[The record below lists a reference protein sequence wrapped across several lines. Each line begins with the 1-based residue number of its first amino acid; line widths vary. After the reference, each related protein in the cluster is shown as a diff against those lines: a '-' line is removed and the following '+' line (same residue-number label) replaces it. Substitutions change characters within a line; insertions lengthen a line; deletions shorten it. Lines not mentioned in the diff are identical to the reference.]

1 MLKINNSFD
10 TIIIGA
16 GFAGIGMAIRLKQNG
31 YNSFLILERN
41 DKIGGT
47 QRDNNYPGC
56 ACDIPSFLYSYSFE
70 LNPDWSNLCAPHDEI
85 LDYLNYCVKKYELK
99 NHLRTNTLVKDVK
112 FDEKVGKWNITDS
125 NNKSLEARL
134 VLAGVG
140 GLNEPSYPKI
150 KGINIFKG
158 ESFHSSNWKHDY
170 KFEGKRVGIIGTG
183 ASSIQIIPHVADL
196 PKKMTIFQRTA
207 PWISPRQNNEI
218 SNEGKE
224 RFKKYPLYNWL
235 WREFIYWTLELR
247 GMFKYKNSFAA
258 KALRKESIRFLN
270 KSVKDPD
277 LRKKLTPNYEIGCKR
292 ILYSNLYYEAVQKE
306 NVELVTENI
315 EEITEKGIID
325 LDRNFHELD
334 AIIYGTG
341 FKTAQFSHMFN
352 LEGINNRKL
361 FEEWDINGGE
371 AYYGMA
377 CNDMPNFLFL
387 VGPNS
392 GLSHTSIIHVMESQY
407 NYALDYL
414 KKLKKRP
421 NSFLNLKHEVLK
433 KFNDK
438 IQKKLSK
445 MIWYTG
451 GCRSWYISGVKK
463 KNVTI
468 WPGTTI
474 SYRFRTRKVNLSDYH
489 IVNIKR

>member
-1 MLKINNSFD
+1 MNARVIFISHERSELVQKQDYAIKIQIS
-10 TIIIGA
+10 
-16 GFAGIGMAIRLKQNG
+16 
-31 YNSFLILERN
+31 
-41 DKIGGT
+41 
-47 QRDNNYPGC
+47 
-56 ACDIPSFLYSYSFE
+56 
-70 LNPDWSNLCAPHDEI
+70 
-85 LDYLNYCVKKYELK
+85 
-99 NHLRTNTLVKDVK
+99 
-112 FDEKVGKWNITDS
+112 TDS
-125 NNKSLEARL
+125 IGEYFISSLGE
-134 VLAGVG
+134 
-140 GLNEPSYPKI
+140 KI
-150 KGINIFKG
+150 EN
-158 ESFHSSNWKHDY
+158 DP
-170 KFEGKRVGIIGTG
+170 II
-183 ASSIQIIPHVADL
+183 SL
-196 PKKMTIFQRTA
+196 
-207 PWISPRQNNEI
+207 
-218 SNEGKE
+218 
-224 RFKKYPLYNWL
+224 RFKN
-235 WREFIYWTLELR
+235 
-247 GMFKYKNSFAA
+247 
-258 KALRKESIRFLN
+258 
-270 KSVKDPD
+270 
-277 LRKKLTPNYEIGCKR
+277 
-292 ILYSNLYYEAVQKE
+292 
-306 NVELVTENI
+306 
-315 EEITEKGIID
+315 
-325 LDRNFHELD
+325 ELD

-377 CNDMPNFLFL
+377 SNDMPNFLFL

-468 WPGTTI
+468 WPGSTI